1 MILTEIILIAI
12 GLGMDALSV
21 SLCKGLSMKEMKWK
35 NAIIIGLYFGIFQ
48 AVMPCI
54 GYFVGT
60 KFQSAIENWSHWI
73 ALVLLVLIGINMIRE
88 ALFGDE
94 EVNDKIDFKTM
105 IILAIATSIDAL
117 VVGVTFAILKSNI
130 IIPVIIIGVITFIM
144 SVVGVKIGNLFGNK
158 MGRNAEVLGGIVLII
173 IGIKIVVEHYIL

>member
-48 AVMPCI
+48 AIMPCI

-60 KFQSAIENWSHWI
+60 RFQSIIENWSHWI

-88 ALFGDE
+88 ALFGE
-94 EVNDKIDFKTM
+94 EEANDKIDFKTM
-105 IILAIATSIDAL
+105 IMLAIATSIDAL
-117 VVGVTFAILKSNI
+117 IIGVTFAILKSSI
-130 IIPVIIIGVITFIM
+130 ILPSIIIGVITFIM
-144 SVVGVKIGNLFGNK
+144 SVVGVKVGNLFGNK
-158 MGRNAEVLGGIVLII
+158 MGKNAEVFGGIVLIL
-173 IGIKIVVEHYIL
+173 IGIKIVVEHYII

>member
-21 SLCKGLSMKEMKWK
+21 SLCKGLSMKQMKWK
-35 NAIIIGLYFGIFQ
+35 HAIIIGLYFGIFQ

-60 KFQSAIENWSHWI
+60 KFQAFIENWSHWI

-88 ALFGDE
+88 AIWGE
-94 EVNDKIDFKTM
+94 EEANDKIDFKTM
-105 IILAIATSIDAL
+105 IMLAIATSIDAL
-117 VVGVTFAILKSNI
+117 IIGVTFAILKNSI
-130 IIPVIIIGVITFIM
+130 IIPAIIIGVITFLM
-144 SVVGVKIGNLFGNK
+144 SVAGVKLGNLFGNK
-158 MGRNAEVLGGIVLII
+158 MGKNAEVFGGIVLIL
-173 IGIKIVVEHYIL
+173 IGIKIVVEHYII

>member
-21 SLCKGLSMKEMKWK
+21 SLCKGLSMKQMKWK

-144 SVVGVKIGNLFGNK
+144 SVAGVKIGNLFGNK
-158 MGRNAEVLGGIVLII
+158 MGKNAEVLGGIVLII